1 MLQLFLTH
9 SKIFDHTD
17 EKGINHH
24 IAVPRTV
31 DGRPVPVPSWVKETT
46 TYQFG
51 VKDGTVR
58 DLTPPKPR
66 ARKPEPEP
74 AKPVEVAE
82 TVAVVDDLDEDEDT
96 RVQTTKTRGGRRAA
110 GSSTGLQG

>member
-31 DGRPVPVPSWVKETT
+31 DGRPVPVPAWVKETT
-46 TYQFG
+46 TYQFSI
-51 VKDGTVR
+51 KDGTVR
-58 DLTPPKPR
+58 DLTPPKAR
-66 ARKPEPEP
+66 ARKPEPDEN
-74 AKPVEVAE
+74 PVETAE
-82 TVAVVDDLDEDEDT
+82 TVAAAIDDPDE
-96 RVQTTKTRGGRRAA
+96 VQAPKPRNGRRAA
-110 GSSTGLQG
+110 TARTSVEFGLQG